1 MNKLRE
7 PAQEQKQEIKKQK
20 KQNKVARAFAS
31 LFSGSF
37 LAEEITI
44 KQLPFI
50 FFLTFI
56 ALCYVA
62 NGFYAESNVRKI
74 SRVTNEIK
82 ELKSE
87 FIITKSDLMF
97 ISKQSQVAKASEK
110 MGIKEVVTPPKKI
123 VDTSSVKEN

>member
-1 MNKLRE
+1 MNRLRE
-7 PAQEQKQEIKKQK
+7 QEQEPKQEIKKPK
-20 KQNKVARAFAS
+20 KQNKFARAFAS

-44 KQLPFI
+44 KQLPYI

-62 NGFYAESNVRKI
+62 NGYYAESTVRKI

-87 FIITKSDLMF
+87 FIITKSDLMSA
-97 ISKQSQVAKASEK
+97 SKQSEVAKAADK
-110 MGIKEVVTPPKKI
+110 IGIKEAVIPPKKI
-123 VDTSSVKEN
+123 IDTSQVKTN

>member
-7 PAQEQKQEIKKQK
+7 PAQEQKPEIKKQK
-20 KQNKVARAFAS
+20 KQNKFARTFAS

-62 NGFYAESNVRKI
+62 NGYYAESTVRKI

-97 ISKQSQVAKASEK
+97 ISKQSQVAKISEK
-110 MGIKEVVTPPKKI
+110 MGVKEAVMPPKKI
-123 VDTSSVKEN
+123 VDTTSVNTN

>member
-7 PAQEQKQEIKKQK
+7 PAQEQKPEIKKPK
-20 KQNKVARAFAS
+20 KQNKFARAFAS

-62 NGFYAESNVRKI
+62 NGYYAESTVRKI
-74 SRVTNEIK
+74 SSVTNEIK

-97 ISKQSQVAKASEK
+97 ISKQSQVAKASEQ
-110 MGIKEVVTPPKKI
+110 MGIKEAVIPPKKI
-123 VDTSSVKEN
+123 VDTSSVNTY